1 MNMLEGFK
9 KVNLT
14 SGLPYVSI
22 TDNGITFSK
31 NAVIKMGKPKNVV
44 LLMNE
49 EKKMIAVQICDA
61 NEEGSIQFFK
71 NIKSINVRINNKDFI
86 YTLSRL
92 MNWNIKEEGY
102 RILGDWYENEQ
113 VMIFDLTKAA
123 LLGEKENENDD

>member
-1 MNMLEGFK
+1 MLEGFK

-22 TDNGITFSK
+22 TDNGMTFSK
-31 NAVIKMGKPKNVV
+31 NAVIKMGKPKNVI

-71 NIKSINVRINNKDFI
+71 NTKSINVRINNKDFI

-102 RILGDWYENEQ
+102 RVLGDWYENEQ
-113 VMIFDLTKAA
+113 IMIFDLTKAA
-123 LLGEKENENDD
+123 LLGEKENDD

>member
-1 MNMLEGFK
+1 MLEGIR

>member
-1 MNMLEGFK
+1 MLEGFK

-22 TDNGITFSK
+22 TDNGMTFSK

-86 YTLSRL
+86 YTLSKL

>member
-1 MNMLEGFK
+1 MLEGFK

-22 TDNGITFSK
+22 TDNGMTFSK

-49 EKKMIAVQICDA
+49 EKKMIAVQICDV

-113 VMIFDLTKAA
+113 VMIFDLTKAT
-123 LLGEKENENDD
+123 LLGEKENESDD

>member
-1 MNMLEGFK
+1 MLEGFK

>member
-1 MNMLEGFK
+1 MFEVFK

-14 SGLPYVSI
+14 SWLPYVSI

>member
-1 MNMLEGFK
+1 MLEGFR

>member
-1 MNMLEGFK
+1 MLEGFK

-31 NAVIKMGKPKNVV
+31 NAVIKMCKPKNVV

>member
-1 MNMLEGFK
+1 MLEGFK

-22 TDNGITFSK
+22 TDNGMTFSK

-102 RILGDWYENEQ
+102 RILGAWYENEQ

>member
-1 MNMLEGFK
+1 MLEGFK

-49 EKKMIAVQICDA
+49 EKKMIAVPICDA

>member
-1 MNMLEGFK
+1 MLEGFK

-22 TDNGITFSK
+22 TDNGMTFSK

>member
-1 MNMLEGFK
+1 MLEGFK

-102 RILGDWYENEQ
+102 SILGDWYENEQ

>member
-1 MNMLEGFK
+1 MLEGFR

-49 EKKMIAVQICDA
+49 EKKMIAIQICDA

>member
-1 MNMLEGFK
+1 MLEGFK

-113 VMIFDLTKAA
+113 VMIVDLTKAA

>member
-1 MNMLEGFK
+1 MLEGFK

-22 TDNGITFSK
+22 TDNGMTFSK

-102 RILGDWYENEQ
+102 RIVGDWYENEQ

>member
-1 MNMLEGFK
+1 MLEGFR

-31 NAVIKMGKPKNVV
+31 NAVTKMGKPKNVV

>member
-1 MNMLEGFK
+1 MLEGFK

-113 VMIFDLTKAA
+113 VMIFDLTKAD

>member
-1 MNMLEGFK
+1 MLEGFK

-31 NAVIKMGKPKNVV
+31 NAVIKMGKPKNVI

-71 NIKSINVRINNKDFI
+71 NTKSINVRINNKDFI

-102 RILGDWYENEQ
+102 RVLGDWYENEQ
-113 VMIFDLTKAA
+113 IMIFDLTKAA
-123 LLGEKENENDD
+123 LLGEKENDD

>member
-1 MNMLEGFK
+1 MLEGFK

-22 TDNGITFSK
+22 TDNGMTFSK

-92 MNWNIKEEGY
+92 MNWNIKEDGY

>member
-1 MNMLEGFK
+1 MLEGFK

-22 TDNGITFSK
+22 TENGMTFSK

-44 LLMNE
+44 LLINE
-49 EKKMIAVQICDA
+49 EKKMIAVKICDT

-71 NIKSINVRINNKDFI
+71 SIRSINVRINNKDFI

-102 RILGDWYENEQ
+102 RVLGDWYENEK

-123 LLGEKENENDD
+123 LLGEKENDD

>member
-1 MNMLEGFK
+1 MLEGFR

-102 RILGDWYENEQ
+102 RILGDWYENDQ

>member
-1 MNMLEGFK
+1 MNMLEGFR

>member
-1 MNMLEGFK
+1 MLEGFK

-102 RILGDWYENEQ
+102 RILADWYENEQ

>member
-1 MNMLEGFK
+1 MLEGFK

-22 TDNGITFSK
+22 TDNGMTFSK

-113 VMIFDLTKAA
+113 VMIFDLTKAT

>member
-1 MNMLEGFK
+1 MLQGFRQ
-9 KVNLT
+9 VNLT

>member
-1 MNMLEGFK
+1 MLEGFK

-92 MNWNIKEEGY
+92 MNWNINEEGY

>member
-1 MNMLEGFK
+1 
-9 KVNLT
+9 
-14 SGLPYVSI
+14 
-22 TDNGITFSK
+22 
-31 NAVIKMGKPKNVV
+31 MGKPKNVV

-123 LLGEKENENDD
+123 LLGEKENENDDQTENPFNIKK

>member
-1 MNMLEGFK
+1 MLEGFK

-44 LLMNE
+44 LIMNE

>member
-1 MNMLEGFK
+1 MTLLEGIK

>member
-1 MNMLEGFK
+1 MLEGFK

-123 LLGEKENENDD
+123 LLGEKETENDD

>member
-1 MNMLEGFK
+1 M
-9 KVNLT
+9 
-14 SGLPYVSI
+14 PYVSI
-22 TDNGITFSK
+22 TDNGMTFSK

>member
-1 MNMLEGFK
+1 MLEGFK

-102 RILGDWYENEQ
+102 RILGDWYENEE
-113 VMIFDLTKAA
+113 VTIFELTIAA

>member
-1 MNMLEGFK
+1 MNRWEGFK